1 MKPLF
6 ALLST
11 CFALLLLPPPALAD
25 YPEFTLVISDHR
37 FQPAELRVPA
47 GQKVKLVVHNQ
58 DNAPEEFESY
68 ELNREKLIA
77 ANSKVQIFV
86 GPLSPGR
93 YPFFGDFHPKT
104 AVGVIT
110 AE

>member
-6 ALLST
+6 SLLSVSLL
-11 CFALLLLPPPALAD
+11 LLLLPAPALAD
-25 YPEFTLVISDHR
+25 YPEFSLVIRDHQ
-37 FQPAELRVPA
+37 FQPAALHVPA
-47 GQKVKLVVHNQ
+47 GQKIKLVVHNQ
-58 DNAPEEFESY
+58 DNTPEEFESY
-68 ELNREKLIA
+68 ELNREKVIPPQT
-77 ANSKVQIFV
+77 KGHIYV

-104 AVGVIT
+104 ALGAII